1 MADTLIKW
9 TENIF
14 KDGVELFEDER
25 QITKNGTTLKRD
37 CKRLKACSIGL
48 ISTSTAEEWYN
59 ICRLNCEPGTIIEPF
74 DERWNSLYNDNLAL
88 VKLKLTQSLLE
99 ERFNKSAKTLLDIL
113 ERRDRDHWGKD
124 KKVTEIKAESTDA
137 NNSSPFNITFT
148 VKE

>member
-1 MADTLIKW
+1 MASTLIKW

-25 QITKNGTTLKRD
+25 LITKNGTTLKRD

-99 ERFNKSAKTLLDIL
+99 ERFSKSAKTLLDIL
-113 ERRDRDHWGKD
+113 ERRDKERWSKD
-124 KKVTEIKAESTDA
+124 QRQLKVEQKED
-137 NNSSPFNITFT
+137 NRLNITFDI
-148 VKE
+148 V

>member
-1 MADTLIKW
+1 MTLIEW
-9 TENIF
+9 TESIF

-25 QITKNGTTLKRD
+25 LITKNCTTLKRD

-99 ERFNKSAKTLLDIL
+99 ERFSKSAKTLIDIL
-113 ERRDRDHWGKD
+113 ARRDKD
-124 KKVTEIKAESTDA
+124 RWSDQAKKTEVKA
-137 NNSSPFNITFT
+137 SSNGINLEFI
-148 VKE
+148 VRE

>member
-1 MADTLIKW
+1 MATLIKW

-14 KDGVELFEDER
+14 KDGVELFEDEHL
-25 QITKNGTTLKRD
+25 ITKNGATIKRD

-48 ISTSTAEEWYN
+48 ISTNSAEEWYN

-99 ERFNKSAKTLLDIL
+99 ERFSKSAKTLLDIL
-113 ERRDRDHWGKD
+113 ERRSKAEWGKESKMTAAVSD
-124 KKVTEIKAESTDA
+124 KDGK
-137 NNSSPFNITFT
+137 T
-148 VKE
+148 VSLTYQVI

>member
-1 MADTLIKW
+1 MTLLQW

-25 QITKNGTTLKRD
+25 QITSKNGATLKRD

-48 ISTSTAEEWYN
+48 ISTNSAEEWYN

-74 DERWNSLYNDNLAL
+74 DERWNQLYNDNLTL
-88 VKLKLTQSLLE
+88 VKLKLTQALLE

-113 ERRDRDHWGKD
+113 ERRSKAEWGKD
-124 KKVTEIKAESTDA
+124 TKEKKVDLSTDG
-137 NNSSPFNITFT
+137 PMKVTFS
-148 VKE
+148 VIE

>member
-1 MADTLIKW
+1 MTLYEWVKDL
-9 TENIF
+9 F

-25 QITKNGTTLKRD
+25 LITKNGTTIKRD

-74 DERWNSLYNDNLAL
+74 DEHWNSLYNDNLAL

-99 ERFNKSAKTLLDIL
+99 ERFSKSAKTLLDIL
-113 ERRDRDHWGKD
+113 ERRSKSEWSKD
-124 KKVTEIKAESTDA
+124 TKQTSIKAES
-137 NNSSPFNITFT
+137 NGINLEFVI
-148 VKE
+148 KE

>member
-1 MADTLIKW
+1 MNLLEW
-9 TENIF
+9 TKNIF

-25 QITKNGTTLKRD
+25 LITKNGTTIKRD

-48 ISTSTAEEWYN
+48 ISTNTAEEWYN

-99 ERFNKSAKTLLDIL
+99 ERFSKSAKTLLDIL
-113 ERRDRDHWGKD
+113 ERRSKTEWAKD
-124 KKVTEIKAESTDA
+124 TKQTSIKAES
-137 NNSSPFNITFT
+137 NGINLEFVI
-148 VKE
+148 KE

>member
-1 MADTLIKW
+1 MASTLIKW

-14 KDGVELFEDER
+14 KDGVELFEDEHL
-25 QITKNGTTLKRD
+25 ITKNGATIKRD

-48 ISTSTAEEWYN
+48 ISTNSAQEWYN

-99 ERFNKSAKTLLDIL
+99 ERFSKSAKTLLDIL
-113 ERRDRDHWGKD
+113 ERRSKAEWGKESKMTAAVSD
-124 KKVTEIKAESTDA
+124 KDGK
-137 NNSSPFNITFT
+137 T
-148 VKE
+148 VSLTYQVI

>member
-1 MADTLIKW
+1 MTSTLIKW

-25 QITKNGTTLKRD
+25 LISKNGISLKRD

-48 ISTSTAEEWYN
+48 ISTNTAEEWYN

-99 ERFNKSAKTLLDIL
+99 ERFSKSAKTLLDIL
-113 ERRDRDHWGKD
+113 ERRSKAEWGK
-124 KKVTEIKAESTDA
+124 ESKMTAAVSDE
-137 NNSSPFNITFT
+137 NGKIVSLTYQVI
-148 VKE
+148 

>member
-1 MADTLIKW
+1 MASTLIKW

-25 QITKNGTTLKRD
+25 LITTNGTTLKRD

-48 ISTSTAEEWYN
+48 ISTSKAEEWYN

-99 ERFNKSAKTLLDIL
+99 ERFSKSAKTLLDIL
-113 ERRDRDHWGKD
+113 ERRSKAEWGKESKMTAAVSD
-124 KKVTEIKAESTDA
+124 KDGK
-137 NNSSPFNITFT
+137 T
-148 VKE
+148 VSLTYQVI